1 MNLEEVN
8 MERIEQ
14 LVTAHIEEL
23 ATSSQ
28 SDGLQP
34 DTPLDNI
41 IDSTAIME
49 LVLWIEQT
57 FSFGV
62 EIDDINAD
70 NFASIR
76 QLSQWIAK
84 STTIHEVV

>member
-1 MNLEEVN
+1 

-14 LVTAHIEEL
+14 LVTAKIEEL
-23 ATSSQ
+23 ATMSE

-34 DTPLDNI
+34 DTPLNNI

-49 LVLWIEQT
+49 LVLWIEET

-62 EIDDINAD
+62 EVDDINAD
-70 NFASIR
+70 NFGSIR
-76 QLSQWIAK
+76 QLSQWIVK
-84 STTIHEVV
+84 STNIHEEV